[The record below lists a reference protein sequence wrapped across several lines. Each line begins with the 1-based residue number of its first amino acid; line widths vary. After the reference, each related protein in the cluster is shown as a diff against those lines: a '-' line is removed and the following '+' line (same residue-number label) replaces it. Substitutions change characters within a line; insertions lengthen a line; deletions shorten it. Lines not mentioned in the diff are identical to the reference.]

1 MSSKTRLNECAPFE
15 NDGPHNLL
23 ELLIFKLSRHFFEGK
38 DLSVNFA
45 T

>member
-1 MSSKTRLNECAPFE
+1 MSSKTRLDEGAPFE
-15 NDGPHNLL
+15 NDRPHHLL
-23 ELLIFKLSRHFFEGK
+23 ELLILKLSSHLFEGK